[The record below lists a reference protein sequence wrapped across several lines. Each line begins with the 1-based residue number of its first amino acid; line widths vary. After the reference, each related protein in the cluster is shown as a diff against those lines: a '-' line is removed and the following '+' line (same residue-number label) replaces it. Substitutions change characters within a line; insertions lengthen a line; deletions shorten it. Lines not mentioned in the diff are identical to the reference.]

1 TLSQTALRMT
11 LAFKLKVLAAVVMFG
26 ATGTGVWALAQP
38 GRPLAKFLGAHTA
51 QLAAPDRDIL
61 QGTWDCAA
69 QNLTWTFQ
77 GTDMIVLHDRG
88 TERRGT
94 YRLDGYLI
102 VHAIIDVNLPPAD
115 GLPGVVLYGAYEI
128 DGKSLLKVC
137 MNSNPALRPKTVNPH
152 VGNGDVRYDFQK
164 R

>member
-1 TLSQTALRMT
+1 
-11 LAFKLKVLAAVVMFG
+11 
-26 ATGTGVWALAQP
+26 VWALAQP
-38 GRPLAKFLGAHTA
+38 GRPLAKFLDAHTA

-77 GTDMIVLHDRG
+77 GRDTIVLHDRG

-94 YRLDGYLI
+94 YRLDRYLI
-102 VHAIIDVNLPPAD
+102 VHSIIDVNLPPAD
-115 GLPGVVLYGAYEI
+115 GLPGVALYGAYEI
-128 DGKSLLKVC
+128 DGNSLLKVC
-137 MNSNPALRPKTVNPH
+137 VNSNPALRPKTVNPY